1 MIRIIKASEA
11 PPPEPHEEPGE
22 FIDLADHVQTHLKH
36 AREEATRL
44 VEEARRQAAQIRHDA
59 ERQGR
64 QQAEAELAQRVQ
76 DHVERQLACVL
87 PSLQQAIDQLGA
99 ARTSHLK
106 QCESRVV
113 QLAAAIAARLIRRE
127 LQNVPDIPLEL
138 IREALQLATG
148 APHIKLRLAPEDHQL
163 LRERLADLNGF
174 TDVGHAEIVADPQVS
189 RGGCIV
195 QSEFGIIDQRFESQL
210 ARIVEELI

>member
-1 MIRIIKASEA
+1 MIRIIKASES
-11 PPPEPHEEPGE
+11 PPPEPHEEPAE
-22 FIDLADHVQTHLKH
+22 FIDLADQVQTHLKH

-44 VEEARRQAAQIRHDA
+44 IEEARRQAAQIRHDA

-106 QCESRVV
+106 QCETRVV

-163 LRERLADLNGF
+163 LQERLADLNGF